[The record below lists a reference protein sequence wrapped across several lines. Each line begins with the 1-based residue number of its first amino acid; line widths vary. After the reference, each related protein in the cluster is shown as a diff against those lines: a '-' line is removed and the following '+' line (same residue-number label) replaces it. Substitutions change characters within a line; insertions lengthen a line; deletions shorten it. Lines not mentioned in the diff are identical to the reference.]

1 MGQMAVWVLTVGA
14 GLATCVGA
22 LLCFGRRARGEGFLA
37 FALAFSAGVM
47 TAVSLC
53 DLLPAAAERNAQAMG
68 RGAGGFFTLL
78 VLVVGMLLA
87 ELLRVKV
94 PEPEYGG
101 QGEMLRV
108 GIVSLLA
115 VAAHNLPEGMLV
127 SLTAAED
134 LRRGLPVAIAIALHN
149 IPEGIAIAAPVLFA
163 TGSRKKA
170 LLLSLFAGLTEPL
183 GAFIA
188 LTLLGG
194 RVEAGWT
201 GALFAA
207 ISGLML
213 AISFGELLPTA
224 AEKDKKGTRLRQGLF
239 AGTLVMLLVLLVL

>member
-1 MGQMAVWVLTVGA
+1 MEGLAVWILTMGA

-22 LLCFGRRARGEGFLA
+22 LLCFGKRGRSPEFLA

-53 DLLPAAAERNAQAMG
+53 DLLPAAAERNRESLG
-68 RGAGGFFTLL
+68 RGAGGAFTLL
-78 VLVVGMLLA
+78 VLIVGMLLA
-87 ELLRVKV
+87 ELLRLKV
-94 PEPEYGG
+94 PEPDCPG
-101 QGEMLRV
+101 QGEVFRL

-134 LRRGLPVAIAIALHN
+134 FRMGLPVGIAIALHN

-170 LLLSLFAGLTEPL
+170 FFLTLFAGLTEPL
-183 GAFIA
+183 GALLAMTI
-188 LTLLGG
+188 LGG

-201 GALFAA
+201 GTLFAGIA
-207 ISGLML
+207 GLML
-213 AISFGELLPTA
+213 AISFGELLPA
-224 AEKDKKGTRLRQGLF
+224 ASQRDRCGSLLRRGLF
-239 AGTLVMLLVLLVL
+239 AGTLVMLVVLLVV

>member
-78 VLVVGMLLA
+78 V
-87 ELLRVKV
+87 
-94 PEPEYGG
+94 
-101 QGEMLRV
+101 
-108 GIVSLLA
+108 LA

-194 RVEAGWT
+194 RVEAGCT

-224 AEKDKKGTRLRQGLF
+224 AEKDKKGTWLRQGLF